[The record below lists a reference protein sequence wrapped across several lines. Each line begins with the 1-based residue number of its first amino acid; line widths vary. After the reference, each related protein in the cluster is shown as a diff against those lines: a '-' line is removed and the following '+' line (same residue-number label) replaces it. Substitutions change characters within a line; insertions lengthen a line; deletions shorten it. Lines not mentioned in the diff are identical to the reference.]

1 MVVPGNWLDAKVFF
15 KANFAKWEVDTVILN
30 GKREVV
36 NFNEEDIEDIHVFM
50 NNMPLKKIQSKRE
63 GIIFHLN
70 GTETQY
76 IVVAEEFFLP
86 ELKDS
91 NCIRDIF

>member
-1 MVVPGNWLDAKVFF
+1 M
-15 KANFAKWEVDTVILN
+15 
-30 GKREVV
+30 
-36 NFNEEDIEDIHVFM
+36 NFNEEDIEDVHVFM

-76 IVVAEEFFLP
+76 VVVAEEFFLP